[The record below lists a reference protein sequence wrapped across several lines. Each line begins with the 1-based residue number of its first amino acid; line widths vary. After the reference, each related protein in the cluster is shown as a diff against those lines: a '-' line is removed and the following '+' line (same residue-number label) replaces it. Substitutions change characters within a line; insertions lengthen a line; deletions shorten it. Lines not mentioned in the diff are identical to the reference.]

1 MNISIKS
8 SICSSVGW
16 KMAQIL
22 SIIAVMMIPKDSPK
36 VMSAN
41 SSVKKKKISPRLRS
55 SSFRRCSKA
64 IMRYLVNT
72 TAT

>member
-22 SIIAVMMIPKDSPK
+22 SIIAVMMIPK
-36 VMSAN
+36 
-41 SSVKKKKISPRLRS
+41 ILR
-55 SSFRRCSKA
+55 K
-64 IMRYLVNT
+64 
-72 TAT
+72 